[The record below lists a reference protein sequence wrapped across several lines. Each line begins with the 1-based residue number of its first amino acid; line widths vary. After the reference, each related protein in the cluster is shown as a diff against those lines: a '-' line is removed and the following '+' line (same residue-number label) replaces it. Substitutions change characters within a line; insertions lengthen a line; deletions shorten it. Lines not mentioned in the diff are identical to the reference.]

1 VIRRKIKM
9 AVTMDQVKELRE
21 RTGAGILEARNTLQ
35 ETEGNIDQA
44 IELLRERGIVKAAK
58 KASREANEGVVEPY
72 IHMGGRMGTLVEL
85 NCETDFVARTEDFK
99 ALAHDIA
106 LHIAASA
113 PRYVTREE
121 VPAEELQ
128 REREIF
134 VAAAREEGKPD
145 NIAEKIAEGRL
156 NKFYEENVLL
166 EQPFVRD
173 TSRTVEDLIKEHIS
187 KLGENIV
194 VRRFARFVIGE

>member
-1 VIRRKIKM
+1 M
-9 AVTMDQVKELRE
+9 AVTMEQVKELRE

-35 ETEGNIDQA
+35 ETGGNIDQA

-58 KASREANEGVVEPY
+58 KASREANEGIIEPY

-134 VAAAREEGKPD
+134 IAAAKEEGKPD

-173 TSRTVEDLIKEHIS
+173 TSRTVEDLIKEHIA